1 MIGRSYFLAPATG
14 LLFTH
19 SAKQR
24 KSSALGAELL
34 NGDIE
39 GEGLGGSR
47 RPRKQRDRPRGVPYL
62 PQSSSI
68 FAFYCRRFRIFDF
81 QPRSRVDRGAGLP
94 FGGDRLAGT
103 SATGAA
109 GKQATPAGPARLTV
123 SQQCGVCDVG
133 SDLFE
138 HR

>member
-47 RPRKQRDRPRGVPYL
+47 RPRKQRDRPCGVPYL
-62 PQSSSI
+62 PQSSSSS
-68 FAFYCRRFRIFDF
+68 RFTA
-81 QPRSRVDRGAGLP
+81 GASGFLTFSQGVESIEVP

-103 SATGAA
+103 GATGAA
-109 GKQATPAGPARLTV
+109 GML
-123 SQQCGVCDVG
+123 GV
-133 SDLFE
+133 
-138 HR
+138 R

>member
-47 RPRKQRDRPRGVPYL
+47 RRRKQRDRPRGVPL
-62 PQSSSI
+62 PAPIFLFFVFSESSLKRPGLFSNVEI
-68 FAFYCRRFRIFDF
+68 FGKPNAPEWPPDNERW
-81 QPRSRVDRGAGLP
+81 PLP
-94 FGGDRLAGT
+94 
-103 SATGAA
+103 
-109 GKQATPAGPARLTV
+109 
-123 SQQCGVCDVG
+123 
-133 SDLFE
+133 
-138 HR
+138 